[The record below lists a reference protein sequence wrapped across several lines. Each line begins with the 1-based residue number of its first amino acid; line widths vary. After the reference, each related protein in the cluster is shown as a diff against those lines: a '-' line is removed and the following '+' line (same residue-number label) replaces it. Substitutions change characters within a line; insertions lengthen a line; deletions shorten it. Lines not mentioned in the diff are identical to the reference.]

1 MEIAVLALGCFWGPE
16 IKFSKIDGIIKTEVG
31 YCGGNSSITTY
42 KEVCTGNTNHAE
54 VVKLDFDEKIITYEK
69 ILKIFFQIHDPTTL
83 NSQGPDFGTQ
93 YRSEIF
99 YLNDNQ
105 KMIAEKVLNE
115 VNERLSGKVVTKISL
130 LKNYC
135 PAEEYHQKYLES
147 LHIPGAIF
155 FDIDENS
162 RKDTALPHMLVD
174 QMSWDKIVSNMGIK
188 KNDEIVIYD
197 NSDVISSCRGWF
209 NFIYYGHDPKLI
221 NVLNGGLRKWL
232 KEKKKVTDEISNIDK
247 SDYKGSER
255 KDLVKSKQAI
265 DQNIDEKIFT
275 LIDARSRERFEG
287 KIPEPRKGLRSGCIK
302 NSFCIPFND
311 CLNDDKTFKNKD
323 QLKKIFKTSIENLEQ
338 KKIVFSCGSG
348 VTACV
353 LALAYS
359 LINDKYL
366 PCIYDG
372 SWAEYGLI

>member
-105 KMIAEKVLNE
+105 KMIAEKVSNE

-135 PAEEYHQKYLES
+135 PAEEYHQKYLEK
-147 LHIPGAIF
+147 
-155 FDIDENS
+155 
-162 RKDTALPHMLVD
+162 R
-174 QMSWDKIVSNMGIK
+174 
-188 KNDEIVIYD
+188 
-197 NSDVISSCRGWF
+197 
-209 NFIYYGHDPKLI
+209 
-221 NVLNGGLRKWL
+221 
-232 KEKKKVTDEISNIDK
+232 
-247 SDYKGSER
+247 
-255 KDLVKSKQAI
+255 
-265 DQNIDEKIFT
+265 
-275 LIDARSRERFEG
+275 
-287 KIPEPRKGLRSGCIK
+287 
-302 NSFCIPFND
+302 
-311 CLNDDKTFKNKD
+311 
-323 QLKKIFKTSIENLEQ
+323 
-338 KKIVFSCGSG
+338 
-348 VTACV
+348 
-353 LALAYS
+353 
-359 LINDKYL
+359 
-366 PCIYDG
+366 
-372 SWAEYGLI
+372 